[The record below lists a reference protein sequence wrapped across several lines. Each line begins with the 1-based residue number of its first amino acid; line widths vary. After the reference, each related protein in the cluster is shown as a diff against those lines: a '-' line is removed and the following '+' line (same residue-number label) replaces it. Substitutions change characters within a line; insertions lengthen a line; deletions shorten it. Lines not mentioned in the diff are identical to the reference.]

1 MWKFKAVLF
10 PSLEK
15 AINSFHPK
23 DLTLINVRNL
33 HSSYC
38 DTDSPFQSSSVKPL
52 PIHGIAC
59 NERIFHEVRVE
70 IHTRMCT
77 FCDGFLHQIIALPVL
92 KASGSFLSFKLQ
104 LCGTDNNM
112 FFQNNF
118 IVLACLASEK
128 KKKRRRKTFL
138 HGRWSNCLL
147 VHFSAKI
154 ISVSESHFIPVSP

>member
-1 MWKFKAVLF
+1 MYEICIA
-10 PSLEK
+10 
-15 AINSFHPK
+15 AIVIQ
-23 DLTLINVRNL
+23 TVR
-33 HSSYC
+33 
-38 DTDSPFQSSSVKPL
+38 SSSVKPL
-52 PIHGIAC
+52 PIHGFAC

-104 LCGTDNNM
+104 LCGTDNNT

-128 KKKRRRKTFL
+128 KKKKEKNISARQMEQ
-138 HGRWSNCLL
+138 LL
-147 VHFSAKI
+147 VSSFVCKNY
-154 ISVSESHFIPVSP
+154 